1 MCPLRKKTKL
11 GYQLINLQVY
21 LIIGVVGLLVFL
33 CLALEMFGIIKRN
46 YGVLVFSCVFRILQV
61 IGSVILCIL
70 TIIIIAN
77 ICTYYNCNENSDAN
91 ELS

>member
-1 MCPLRKKTKL
+1 ML
-11 GYQLINLQVY
+11 
-21 LIIGVVGLLVFL
+21 VVL
-33 CLALEMFGIIKRN
+33 CLSLEMFGIIKRH
-46 YGVLVFSCVFRILQV
+46 YGFVIFSCVFRILQV

-77 ICTYYNCNENSDAN
+77 ICTYYNCNENSDAD